1 MIPVEPP
8 VRAYR
13 SPRRAAATDKTR
25 ARIVAAARELLTD
38 GDKQPAFSLDG
49 VAKRAGVTRLTVY
62 HQFASKRGLLEAVF
76 DDVAREGG
84 LVYDLPKLF
93 AHTNIET
100 ALKDFVRVFC
110 RFWAY
115 RSGIMPKLASQMR
128 NDKEIAESLTQ
139 RIERRRQVLATL
151 VKRLLPELKDK
162 VATDLI
168 DVLFAS
174 TGFEMYEA
182 LSVRNRGAKAVEALM
197 QRVVKQ
203 TLREFQ

>member
-1 MIPVEPP
+1 MMPVEPP
-8 VRAYR
+8 IRAYT
-13 SPRRAAATDKTR
+13 SPRRAAAADKTR
-25 ARIVAAARELLTD
+25 ARIVTAARDLLTG
-38 GDKQPAFSLDG
+38 GDKRPPFSLEG
-49 VAKRAGVTRLTVY
+49 VAKKAGVTRLTVY

-84 LVYDLPKLF
+84 LVEDLPKLF
-93 AHTNIET
+93 AHADIES
-100 ALKDFVRVFC
+100 ALREFVRVFC

-128 NDKEIAESLTQ
+128 NDEEIAESLTQ
-139 RIERRRQVLATL
+139 RIERRRQVLSTL
-151 VKRLLPELKDK
+151 VRRLLPKLKDK
-162 VATDLI
+162 AAADLV

-182 LSVRNRGAKAVEALM
+182 LSVRSRSAKAVEALM
-197 QRVVKQ
+197 QRIVEQ

>member
-1 MIPVEPP
+1 MMPVEPP
-8 VRAYR
+8 IRAYT
-13 SPRRAAATDKTR
+13 SPRRAAAADKTR
-25 ARIVAAARELLTD
+25 ARIVAAARDLLTG
-38 GDKQPAFSLDG
+38 GDKRPPFSLEG
-49 VAKRAGVTRLTVY
+49 VAKRADVTRLTVY

-84 LVYDLPKLF
+84 LVEDLPKLF
-93 AHTNIET
+93 AHTGIEA
-100 ALKDFVRVFC
+100 ALREFVRVFC

-128 NDKEIAESLTQ
+128 NDEDIVESLTQ

-151 VKRLLPELKDK
+151 VRRLLPKMKDK
-162 VATDLI
+162 AAADLV

-182 LSVRNRGAKAVEALM
+182 LSVRSRSAKAVEALM
-197 QRVVKQ
+197 QRIVEQ

>member
-8 VRAYR
+8 IRAYS
-13 SPRRAAATDKTR
+13 SPRRAAAADKTR
-25 ARIVAAARELLTD
+25 ARIVAAARDLLTG
-38 GDKQPAFSLDG
+38 GDKRPPFSLEA

-62 HQFASKRGLLEAVF
+62 HQFASKQGLLEAVF

-84 LVYDLPKLF
+84 LVEDLPKLF
-93 AHTNIET
+93 AHTDIET
-100 ALKDFVRVFC
+100 ALREFVRVFC

-128 NDKEIAESLTQ
+128 NDEEIAESLTQ
-139 RIERRRQVLATL
+139 RIERRRQVLAAL
-151 VKRLLPELKDK
+151 VRRLLPKMKDK
-162 VATDLI
+162 AAADLV

-182 LSVRNRGAKAVEALM
+182 LSVRSRSAKAVELLM
-197 QRVVKQ
+197 QRIVAQ
-203 TLREFQ
+203 TLREFG